1 MTLVLLL
8 CLCKSF
14 QRTLSFAFILAP
26 CGVFRKSECKG
37 IDFINTN
44 QIILKENFKKV
55 SFTLNY

>member
-1 MTLVLLL
+1 MYYFSVYVNLFKERFL
-8 CLCKSF
+8 
-14 QRTLSFAFILAP
+14 FAFILAP

>member
-37 IDFINTN
+37 IDFFSTLQIN
-44 QIILKENFKKV
+44 LKENFKKV